1 MKQKCTLGKRWYSQ
15 KTNASGWKSHL
26 QSAHGLKEDEVSCS
40 QPSSKYLIQFTID
53 KPTFSEQMLR
63 KYENAV
69 VDYIIGGDVSLC
81 ASGSDRFKKM
91 VFTFMNVYETPSTRT
106 ILKRITK
113 LYRILLHMLVLFF
126 NKLDVPFSLTMND
139 WSNQNLKGF
148 YVVTAHL
155 VDIKTLSP
163 KSILFTILDVKCGTG
178 VGRRV
183 GTPLFEHLKGM
194 GTGVLTRFLNVV
206 SDNGFDAIVAVRRLF
221 QLINASVGFEQIPNF
236 NHVRCADH
244 SIQLAVI
251 KLFSFTKNSMESL
264 RNAFVKIRRN
274 KVMRQQ
280 YCLEA
285 AAAGLSSKE
294 STHPDSPTRWNPH
307 IRWVMQNLA
316 ADHKPTLNMLPL
328 SIVHLVKHCETSE
341 LQLSAINS
349 RITLTGMQE
358 KIEEY
363 VKLLVLEPAIVAA
376 YLNTQIAK
384 PSDPMELK
392 KLKDLIRSTLQRRYS
407 VELQFRNSTVESEEP
422 INSIFQ
428 ALFQPHSDNSM
439 LDEVDQFLSIG
450 VVHCKGFIDILSWW
464 LARMEVLPAH
474 YKMVMDYLGTPATST
489 SSERVNIVIGREF
502 TSSRQSLSSS
512 VFIMIMCLCS

>member
-1 MKQKCTLGKRWYSQ
+1 
-15 KTNASGWKSHL
+15 
-26 QSAHGLKEDEVSCS
+26 
-40 QPSSKYLIQFTID
+40 
-53 KPTFSEQMLR
+53 
-63 KYENAV
+63 
-69 VDYIIGGDVSLC
+69 
-81 ASGSDRFKKM
+81 
-91 VFTFMNVYETPSTRT
+91 
-106 ILKRITK
+106 
-113 LYRILLHMLVLFF
+113 
-126 NKLDVPFSLTMND
+126 MND

-236 NHVRCADH
+236 NH
-244 SIQLAVI
+244 
-251 KLFSFTKNSMESL
+251 
-264 RNAFVKIRRN
+264 
-274 KVMRQQ
+274 
-280 YCLEA
+280 
-285 AAAGLSSKE
+285 
-294 STHPDSPTRWNPH
+294 
-307 IRWVMQNLA
+307 VMQNLA

-439 LDEVDQFLSIG
+439 LDEMDAKILKVSGNRAITAAIGSTNKDNPTDEIEDVVNQLKIVQDNWYKEVFDDG
-450 VVHCKGFIDILSWW
+450 VVYMLNSQF
-464 LARMEVLPAH
+464 EE
-474 YKMVMDYLGTPATST
+474 MVFESNL
-489 SSERVNIVIGREF
+489 N
-502 TSSRQSLSSS
+502 
-512 VFIMIMCLCS
+512 